1 VKFSKRVERFCKR
14 YILNILK
21 KFLKPVPV
29 QPEEF
34 DTESISKI
42 LVIRQDS
49 RLGNLILMTPLI
61 RGLKTAFPDAELDVL
76 ISEGYEDVL
85 SHNPYI
91 DNTIVFE
98 KRKARLLPWLYPLF
112 IKSLRR
118 AEYDIAI
125 DVSNGYHF
133 SLNNM
138 LLTSLS
144 GADYKI
150 GYNRNDAQAFLN
162 LLVPLP
168 PPDMHMADAML
179 GLVKYV
185 STEVPEFPTAYFISD
200 EDCSFA
206 DEWLKSHGIAELDSF
221 FVIHPGGKGK
231 KRWNENNFA
240 GLIDR
245 INADI
250 GVKIIV
256 IGGIAEHDTL
266 VKIRDLSKV
275 SFDVLENV
283 TVGQM
288 AAIIDRSNLFIS
300 GDTGPIHISSALGR
314 PTIGIFISS
323 DFRVYGPRGE
333 NARIVIGKQ
342 DQTSIEDV
350 MIAVKDLFS
359 NCA

>member
-14 YILNILK
+14 CILNSLK
-21 KFLKPVPV
+21 LFLKPVPV

-34 DTESISKI
+34 DAESISKI

-49 RLGNLILMTPLI
+49 RLGNLVLMTPLI

-76 ISEGYEDVL
+76 ISEGYEEML
-85 SHNPYI
+85 SNNPYI

-112 IKSLRR
+112 IKRLRR
-118 AEYDIAI
+118 TGYDIAI

-144 GADYKI
+144 GADYRI
-150 GYNRNDAQAFLN
+150 GYNRNDAHAFLN

-179 GLVKYV
+179 GLVNYISPDV
-185 STEVPEFPTAYFISD
+185 HEFATAYFLND

-206 DEWLKSHGIAELDSF
+206 DAWLKSHGITELDSF

-231 KRWNENNFA
+231 KRWNESNFA

-245 INADI
+245 INTDI
-250 GVKIIV
+250 GVKIVV
-256 IGGIAEHDTL
+256 IGGIAEHDVL
-266 VKIRDLSKV
+266 AKIGDFSKG
-275 SFDVLENV
+275 SFEALENV

-288 AAIIDRSNLFIS
+288 AAVIDRSNLFIS

-333 NARIVIGKQ
+333 NTRIVIGKQ

-359 NCA
+359 NCV

>member
-1 VKFSKRVERFCKR
+1 MKFSKRVERFCKR
-14 YILNILK
+14 CILNILK
-21 KFLKPVPV
+21 MFLKPVPV

-34 DTESISKI
+34 DAESISKI

-49 RLGNLILMTPLI
+49 RLGNLVLMTPLI

-76 ISEGYEDVL
+76 ISEGYEEVL

-91 DNTIVFE
+91 DHTIVFE

-112 IKSLRR
+112 IKRLRR
-118 AEYDIAI
+118 TEYDIAI

-144 GADYKI
+144 GADYRI

-162 LLVPLP
+162 LLIQLP

-179 GLVKYV
+179 GLVKYI
-185 STEVPEFPTAYFISD
+185 SPDAHEFPTAFFLND

-206 DEWLKSHGIAELDSF
+206 DEWLKSHGITELDSF

-231 KRWNENNFA
+231 KRWNEKNFA
-240 GLIDR
+240 GLIGR

-250 GVKIIV
+250 GLKIVV

-266 VKIRDLSKV
+266 NKIRDLSKG
-275 SFDVLENV
+275 SFEALENV

-333 NARIVIGKQ
+333 NARIVIGRQ
-342 DQTSIEDV
+342 DQTSIKDV
-350 MIAVKDLFS
+350 MIAVMDLFS
-359 NCA
+359 NGV